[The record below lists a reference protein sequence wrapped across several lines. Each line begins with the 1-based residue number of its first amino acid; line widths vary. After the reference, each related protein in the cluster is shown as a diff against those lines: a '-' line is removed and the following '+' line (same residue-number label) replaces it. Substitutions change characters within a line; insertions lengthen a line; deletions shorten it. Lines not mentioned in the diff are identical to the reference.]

1 MQAIVSVALPLTATP
16 KGVIPKI
23 VTERTSIYLK
33 TPRLIKQC
41 HSLPYSVLR
50 MRKGQCKHFECGF
63 TPVSNPKM
71 IKRGNK
77 IGIYLCKRT

>member
-1 MQAIVSVALPLTATP
+1 MQAIVSVALPLTATS
-16 KGVIPKI
+16 KGIIPKM

-63 TPVSNPKM
+63 TPVSNPKND
-71 IKRGNK
+71 KKG
-77 IGIYLCKRT
+77 